1 MVNELISSE
10 ARVIMEPALLAAL
23 IAILSNGCIR
33 ALNINGKIAV
43 ITFRTYFTEKFDVN
57 QNKL

>member
-1 MVNELISSE
+1 
-10 ARVIMEPALLAAL
+10 MEPALLAAL